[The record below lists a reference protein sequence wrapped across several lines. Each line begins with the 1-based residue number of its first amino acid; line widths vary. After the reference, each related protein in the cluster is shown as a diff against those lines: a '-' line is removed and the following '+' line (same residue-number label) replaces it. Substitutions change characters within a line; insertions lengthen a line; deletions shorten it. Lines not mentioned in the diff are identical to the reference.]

1 MSTQPTRC
9 QWCSDDPVYQEYHD
23 QQWGIPCY
31 DPQELFEM
39 LILEGAQAGLSWITV
54 LKKREGYRRAFC
66 QFDPGKIAQ
75 FTEQDVERLRQ
86 DAGIIRNKL
95 KIESAIKAA
104 RAYLQMQQ
112 DGEDWVAFLWSF
124 VGGRPIQNHWRR
136 LSDVPV
142 TTPESDAMS
151 KALKNK
157 GFNFVGSTICYA
169 FMQATGMVN
178 DHTTDCFRH
187 QPCAKLAPDNK

>member
-1 MSTQPTRC
+1 MSEQPIRC
-9 QWCSDDPVYQEYHD
+9 QWCSDDPIYQEYHD
-23 QQWGIPCY
+23 QQWGVPCY
-31 DPQELFEM
+31 DAQELFEM

-66 QFDPGKIAQ
+66 QFDPSKIAQ
-75 FTEQDVERLRQ
+75 FTDQDVERLRQ

-112 DGEDWVAFLWSF
+112 DGDDWVAFLWSF
-124 VGGRPIQNHWRR
+124 VGGQSIQNRWRS

-178 DHTTDCFRH
+178 DHTIDCFRH